1 MVALKAQVGN
11 ISDPYDGVGLEEVS
25 ESVSQREANIE
36 DKNPEEGE
44 TMPGLVQLFTA
55 PATQA
60 PQAAHPPFHLP
71 EHTGLQSGIVS
82 FHLAA
87 ERSHQFE
94 KEPPT

>member
-25 ESVSQREANIE
+25 ESVGQREANVE
-36 DKNPEEGE
+36 DKNSEEGE
-44 TMPGLVQLFTA
+44 TMPGLVQFFTA

-60 PQAAHPPFHLP
+60 PQAAYPPFHLP
-71 EHTGLQSGIVS
+71 EHTGLMQSSIVS

-87 ERSHQFE
+87 AGSHQFE
-94 KEPPT
+94 T